1 MYGYPHLAP
10 CCLALHA
17 LGLCFR
23 RGARVTVKR
32 EGSSTEEPLDAA
44 KADIFPANEKGM
56 MTNDHCALIHL
67 NEPCVL
73 ENTRLRFDQSKI
85 YTYTGKILVAL
96 NPFAK
101 LSIYGI
107 TAVCS
112 PLSFCCWMRSRW
124 ALVRCSLLPQHTITA
139 HALGFA
145 SPVVSTVRIPACTRM
160 RTGLSWSMVEGW
172 VLPAI
177 FSFFASTASPF
188 QVKT

>member
-1 MYGYPHLAP
+1 M
-10 CCLALHA
+10 
-17 LGLCFR
+17 
-23 RGARVTVKR
+23 TVKR

-107 TAVCS
+107 PAVC
-112 PLSFCCWMRSRW
+112 R
-124 ALVRCSLLPQHTITA
+124 A
-139 HALGFA
+139 HH
-145 SPVVSTVRIPACTRM
+145 
-160 RTGLSWSMVEGW
+160 
-172 VLPAI
+172 
-177 FSFFASTASPF
+177 
-188 QVKT
+188 